1 MRNVVTVVNVVRL
14 LFISAVLGIP
24 LTTAAADNVDIKK
37 VPYFDVK
44 ESIVKIYTQSISPY
58 YFAPW
63 NMKSAVSATGSGCV
77 IGGSRILTN
86 AHVVSDQTL
95 IQVRRYGEAKRYKA
109 RVLFVSHETDL
120 ALLTV
125 DDPEFFIGVRPLEL
139 GPLPKTQQEVTV
151 YGFPK
156 GGDTLSIT
164 KGVISRIEHQTY
176 AHSFIGF
183 LAVQIDA
190 AINPGNSG
198 GPAII
203 DNQVVGIAM
212 QSMGESE
219 NIGYIVPTTI
229 VDHFLEDVEDGTYNG
244 FPSLGVLTQNIENPD
259 HKLKYGMSENQT
271 GFLITQVLPG
281 SPAEGKLKPKDIL
294 LAIDGHQIA
303 DNGTVE
309 FRPRER
315 TSFAYYIQN
324 HQIGETVKLDVLSE
338 GKPVAHQIILDEPV
352 QQTHLVPIQYDTL
365 PSYYIFGGLV
375 FSPLTLNYL
384 KSWGS
389 KWYKDAP
396 KELLSILE
404 SNHKSSEGEE
414 IVLLIKVLASGVN
427 EGYHDFEDWVI
438 TKVNG
443 KETKNLRELIEIVE
457 QTDDDSFVQFENN
470 HGKEIVLNKKRA
482 TESNKQILETYHV
495 NRDRSANLIA
505 PRQAKAN

>member
-1 MRNVVTVVNVVRL
+1 MRNVVTIANVLFL
-14 LFISAVLGIP
+14 LFVSIALGIP
-24 LTTAAADNVDIKK
+24 PTTVATGNINIKEAT
-37 VPYFDVK
+37 YFDVK

-63 NMKSAVSATGSGCV
+63 NMKSAVSSTGSGC
-77 IGGSRILTN
+77 IISGSRVLTN

-95 IQVRRYGEAKRYKA
+95 IQVRRHGEAKRYNA

-125 DDPEFFIGVRPLEL
+125 DDPEFFEGVKPLEV

-164 KGVISRIEHQTY
+164 KGVVSRIEHQTY

-212 QSMGESE
+212 QSMGGSE
-219 NIGYIVPTTI
+219 NIGYIVPTT
-229 VDHFLEDVEDGTYNG
+229 VVNHFLEDVEDGNYNG

-259 HKLKYGMSENQT
+259 HKLKYGMSANQT
-271 GFLITQVLPG
+271 GALVTQILHR
-281 SPAEGKLKPKDIL
+281 SPADGKLKPKDIL
-294 LAIDGHQIA
+294 LAVDGHQIA

-315 TSFAYYIQN
+315 TNFVYYIQN
-324 HQIGETVKLDVLSE
+324 HQIGETVKLDVLSQ
-338 GKPVAHQIILDEPV
+338 GKPVTIEVRLDRPV
-352 QQTHLVPIQYDTL
+352 QQTHLVPIQYDIL
-365 PSYYIFGGLV
+365 PSYYIIGGLV

-404 SNHKSSEGEE
+404 SNHKSSDEDQV
-414 IVLLIKVLASGVN
+414 VLLIKVLASSVN
-427 EGYHDFEDWVI
+427 EGYHNFEDWVI

-443 KETKNLRELIEIVE
+443 QEIRTLKELIEIVE
-457 QTDDDSFVQFENN
+457 QTNDDSFVVFENN
-470 HGKEIVLNKKRA
+470 HGKEIVLNKK
-482 TESNKQILETYHV
+482 
-495 NRDRSANLIA
+495 
-505 PRQAKAN
+505 